1 MPRSGVYS
9 FGCGGMSSRYK
20 VPAALPGQ
28 GVDDNSHYSKQLLS
42 YQIRLWSVEAMS
54 MLAVVTASV
63 LGMRSCS

>member
-1 MPRSGVYS
+1 
-9 FGCGGMSSRYK
+9 MSSRYK

-42 YQIRLWSVEAMS
+42 YQIRLWSVEAVS

-63 LGMRSCS
+63 LGLRSCS